1 MTETLHRT
9 ALSVGGRQGGQELE
23 ATQTEQPL
31 SDLDILYLSGMHSEE
46 ILKCLNDG
54 ITMEELVKVAKHRL
68 ASGQPFTDE
77 PEAEDIP
84 EEKAK
89 PERQTKPQ
97 LTVDELEMRL
107 AENGIEISYNTISHS
122 VEVEGVDPS
131 YNPET
136 VKSDLHIIVHD
147 QLKREYQCDRGL
159 VADLLGV
166 LAGKH
171 RYNPVEVMLKNAP
184 AWDGVDRVEQ
194 LYKILCIEDD
204 ELSKTLLHKWLWQCY
219 SMAHNDAKHPFG
231 ADGLLVLQGKQ
242 GIGKTSFVRKIGVLP
257 ELVKLGQYLDSR
269 DKDTIRRCTS
279 CWICEWGEIETTLRS
294 DLERLKAFITAEI
307 DEYRLPY
314 GRTDQTLCR
323 RTSLIATC
331 NTEQFLIDPTG
342 SRRFWTVPVKGI
354 DLEALAALDALQ
366 LWKQIEAQAAG
377 NLQGFRLTRQEQ
389 DELARRNTEH
399 EKPLKAQP
407 EIEDILSKASK
418 DKTTFVW
425 AYSTVTDFKLE
436 HECLRTYS
444 VEQIGKALDRIGI
457 TAERRM
463 IAGRQQRVRV
473 LPRYNW
479 ANDLKI
485 AQRSTA

>member
-1 MTETLHRT
+1 MNTQFNT

-31 SDLDILYLSGMHSEE
+31 SDLDFLILNGMDTAQIQKH
-46 ILKCLNDG
+46 LQDG
-54 ITMEELVKVAKHRL
+54 IPLNVLADAARSIVGRGESLV
-68 ASGQPFTDE
+68 DE

-97 LTVDELEMRL
+97 LTVDKLEMWL
-107 AENGIEISYNTISHS
+107 DDNAIEIAYNCISHS

-131 YNPET
+131 FNPET

-147 QLKREYQCDRGL
+147 QLKRQYQCDRGL

-366 LWKQIEAQAAG
+366 LWKQIETQAAG

-407 EIEDILSKASK
+407 EIEDIISKANK
-418 DKTTFVW
+418 DSSTFVW
-425 AYSTVTDFKLE
+425 AYSTVTDFKVE

-444 VEQIGKALDRIGI
+444 VEQIGKALDRLGYPSIRKSI
-457 TAERRM
+457 DK
-463 IAGRQQRVRV
+463 RQQRVRC
-473 LPRYNW
+473 LPRYKWSVKSNEDKVKM
-479 ANDLKI
+479 A
-485 AQRSTA
+485 

>member
-1 MTETLHRT
+1 MTETLYRT

-31 SDLDILYLSGMHSEE
+31 SDLDFLILNGMDTAQIQKH
-46 ILKCLNDG
+46 LQDG
-54 ITMEELVKVAKHRL
+54 ISLNVLTDAARSIVGRGESLV
-68 ASGQPFTDE
+68 DE
-77 PEAEDIP
+77 PGAEDIP

-97 LTVDELEMRL
+97 LTVDKLEMWL
-107 AENGIEISYNTISHS
+107 DDNAIEIAYNCISHS
-122 VEVEGVDPS
+122 VEVDGVDPS
-131 YNPET
+131 FNPET

-147 QLKREYQCDRGL
+147 QLKRKYQCDRGL

-407 EIEDILSKASK
+407 EIEDIISKANK
-418 DKTTFVW
+418 DGSIFVW

-463 IAGRQQRVRV
+463 MAGRQQRVRV

-479 ANDLKI
+479 TNDLKI
-485 AQRSTA
+485 AQKSTA

>member
-1 MTETLHRT
+1 MTETLYRT
-9 ALSVGGRQGGQELE
+9 ALSVGGRQGGQESE
-23 ATQTEQPL
+23 ATQTEKPL
-31 SDLDILYLSGMHSEE
+31 SDLDFLILNGMDTAQ
-46 ILKCLNDG
+46 IQKYLNDG
-54 ITMEELVKVAKHRL
+54 IPLEELANAARGIVSRGESL
-68 ASGQPFTDE
+68 ADE
-77 PEAEDIP
+77 PEAEDMP
-84 EEKAK
+84 TEKAK

-97 LTVDELEMRL
+97 LTVDRL
-107 AENGIEISYNTISHS
+107 DEWLADNGISVSYNCISHA

-147 QLKREYQCDRGL
+147 QLKRKYQCDRGL

-171 RYNPVEVMLKNAP
+171 RYNPVEVMLENAP
-184 AWDGVDRVEQ
+184 VWDGVDRVEQ

-204 ELSKTLLHKWLWQCY
+204 ELSKALLHKWLWQCY
-219 SMAHNDAKHPFG
+219 SMAHNDTKSPFG

-354 DLEALAALDALQ
+354 DLEALAAMDALQ

-407 EIEDILSKASK
+407 EIEDIISKANK
-418 DKTTFVW
+418 DSSTFVW
-425 AYSTVTDFKLE
+425 AYSTVTDFKVE
-436 HECLRTYS
+436 HECLRAYS
-444 VEQIGKALDRIGI
+444 VEQIGKALDRLGYPSIRKSI
-457 TAERRM
+457 DK
-463 IAGRQQRVRV
+463 RQQRVRC
-473 LPRYNW
+473 LPRYKW
-479 ANDLKI
+479 SVKSSEDKVKMA
-485 AQRSTA
+485 

>member
-1 MTETLHRT
+1 MTETLYRT

-23 ATQTEQPL
+23 ATQTEKPL
-31 SDLDILYLSGMHSEE
+31 SNIDIILLTIGSEEYLKCRSDGIPEEE
-46 ILKCLNDG
+46 ILK
-54 ITMEELVKVAKHRL
+54 VAMQRY
-68 ASGQPFTDE
+68 ASGQPFTSE
-77 PEAEDIP
+77 PEP
-84 EEKAK
+84 EEKPK

-97 LTVDELEMRL
+97 LTVDKLEMWL
-107 AENGIEISYNTISHS
+107 DDYAIDIAYNCISHS

-147 QLKREYQCDRGL
+147 QLKRQYQCDRGL

-184 AWDGVDRVEQ
+184 AWDGVDRMEQ

-366 LWKQIEAQAAG
+366 LWKQIEAQTAG
-377 NLQGFRLTRQEQ
+377 NPQGFRLTRQEQ
-389 DELARRNTEH
+389 DDLARRNTEH

-407 EIEDILSKASK
+407 EIEDIISKANK
-418 DKTTFVW
+418 DSSTFVW
-425 AYSTVTDFKLE
+425 AYSTVTDFKVE
-436 HECLRTYS
+436 HECLRAYS
-444 VEQIGKALDRIGI
+444 VEQIGKALDRLGYPSIRKSI
-457 TAERRM
+457 DK
-463 IAGRQQRVRV
+463 RQQRVRC
-473 LPRYNW
+473 LPRYKWSVKSNEDKVKM
-479 ANDLKI
+479 A
-485 AQRSTA
+485 

>member
-9 ALSVGGRQGGQELE
+9 ALSVGGRQGGQDLE
-23 ATQTEQPL
+23 ATQTNQPL
-31 SDLDILYLSGMHSEE
+31 SNLDIILLTIGSEE
-46 ILKCLNDG
+46 YLKCRSDG
-54 ITMEELVKVAKHRL
+54 IPEEELLKVAMQRY
-68 ASGQPFTDE
+68 ASGQLFTSE
-77 PEAEDIP
+77 PEP
-84 EEKAK
+84 EEKPK

-97 LTVDELEMRL
+97 LTVDKLEMWL
-107 AENGIEISYNTISHS
+107 DDYAIDIAYNCISHS

-147 QLKREYQCDRGL
+147 QLKRQYQCDRGL

-204 ELSKTLLHKWLWQCY
+204 ELSQTLLHKWLWQCY

-389 DELARRNTEH
+389 DDLARRNTEH

-407 EIEDILSKASK
+407 EIEDIISQANRDGSAYK
-418 DKTTFVW
+418 W

-444 VEQIGKALDRIGI
+444 VEQIAKALDRLGYTSVRKSIDK
-457 TAERRM
+457 
-463 IAGRQQRVRV
+463 RQQRVRW
-473 LPRYNW
+473 LPRYKW
-479 ANDLKI
+479 AVTSGNEE
-485 AQRSTA
+485 RRNSTA

>member
-1 MTETLHRT
+1 MTEALHRT
-9 ALSVGGRQGGQELE
+9 ALSIGGRQGGQELE

-31 SDLDILYLSGMHSEE
+31 SDLDFLILNGMDTAQIQKH
-46 ILKCLNDG
+46 LNDG
-54 ITMEELVKVAKHRL
+54 ISLEELANAARSIVSRGESL
-68 ASGQPFTDE
+68 ADE

-84 EEKAK
+84 TEKAK
-89 PERQTKPQ
+89 TERQTKPQ
-97 LTVDELEMRL
+97 LTVDRL
-107 AENGIEISYNTISHS
+107 DEWLADNGISVSYNCISHA

-147 QLKREYQCDRGL
+147 QLKRKYQCDRGL

-184 AWDGVDRVEQ
+184 AWDGVDRVEL

-219 SMAHNDAKHPFG
+219 SMAHNDTKYPFG

-407 EIEDILSKASK
+407 EIEDIISKANK
-418 DKTTFVW
+418 DGSTFVW

-463 IAGRQQRVRV
+463 MAGRQQRVRV

-479 ANDLKI
+479 VNDLKI
-485 AQRSTA
+485 AQKSTA

>member
-31 SDLDILYLSGMHSEE
+31 SDLDFLILNGMDTAQSQEH
-46 ILKCLNDG
+46 LNDG
-54 ITMEELVKVAKHRL
+54 IPLEELANAARGIVSRGESL
-68 ASGQPFTDE
+68 ADE

-97 LTVDELEMRL
+97 LTVDRL
-107 AENGIEISYNTISHS
+107 DEWLADNGISVSYNCISHA
-122 VEVEGVDPS
+122 VEVEGVDPC

-147 QLKREYQCDRGL
+147 QLKRKYQCDRGL

-204 ELSKTLLHKWLWQCY
+204 ELSKTLLYKWLWQCY
-219 SMAHNDAKHPFG
+219 SMAHNDTKHPFG

-279 CWICEWGEIETTLRS
+279 CWICEWGEVESTLRS

-314 GRTDQTLCR
+314 GRTDQ
-323 RTSLIATC
+323 
-331 NTEQFLIDPTG
+331 
-342 SRRFWTVPVKGI
+342 
-354 DLEALAALDALQ
+354 AL
-366 LWKQIEAQAAG
+366 
-377 NLQGFRLTRQEQ
+377 
-389 DELARRNTEH
+389 
-399 EKPLKAQP
+399 
-407 EIEDILSKASK
+407 
-418 DKTTFVW
+418 
-425 AYSTVTDFKLE
+425 
-436 HECLRTYS
+436 
-444 VEQIGKALDRIGI
+444 
-457 TAERRM
+457 
-463 IAGRQQRVRV
+463 
-473 LPRYNW
+473 
-479 ANDLKI
+479 
-485 AQRSTA
+485 